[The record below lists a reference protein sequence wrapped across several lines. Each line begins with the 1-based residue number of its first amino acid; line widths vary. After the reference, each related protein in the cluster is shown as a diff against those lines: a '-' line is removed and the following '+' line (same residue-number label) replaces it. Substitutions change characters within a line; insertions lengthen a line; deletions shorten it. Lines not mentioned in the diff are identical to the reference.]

1 MGLLDGRV
9 AVVTGS
15 GRGIGRGIA
24 MELAANGA
32 KVVINDAGVDVDG
45 RGGSEDAAAQTC
57 KEIEAAGGEA
67 VPNYGDVSKFDQAQG
82 IIQTAVDS
90 FGTIDILVNNAGI
103 LRDKSLLKMDES
115 EYDAVIAVHQKGTF
129 NCARHAAPIMK
140 EKGYGRIINITSSAG
155 LRGNFGQTN
164 YSAAKAAIA
173 GMTLT
178 WAIELGKYGITV
190 NAMAPSG
197 VTRMTTGL
205 LAADPEKIPPEMDP
219 NLNAPMIAFLASE
232 QAAHINGQ
240 VVGRRGY
247 TYTIFQQYKIIA
259 GMNKPGGWTAEE
271 IAKNFDTVLG
281 LYMTA
286 PGMDITIRKP
296 DKPEEKK

>member
-15 GRGIGRGIA
+15 GRGIGREFA
-24 MELAANGA
+24 LCLAAEGA
-32 KVVINDAGVDVDG
+32 AVVVNDVGVSLDG
-45 RGGSEDAAAQTC
+45 RGTDEDPAAVTVRDIEKAGGRAVASYDSVSDFDAA
-57 KEIEAAGGEA
+57 GR
-67 VPNYGDVSKFDQAQG
+67 
-82 IIQTAVDS
+82 IIQTAVDA

-103 LRDKSLLKMDES
+103 IRDKSLLKMDES

-190 NAMAPSG
+190 HAIAPSR
-197 VTRMTTGL
+197 VTRMTTGV
-205 LAADPEKIPPEMDP
+205 LAAHPEKIPPEMDP

-232 QAAHINGQ
+232 
-240 VVGRRGY
+240 
-247 TYTIFQQYKIIA
+247 KA
-259 GMNKPGGWTAEE
+259 GHVN
-271 IAKNFDTVLG
+271 
-281 LYMTA
+281 
-286 PGMDITIRKP
+286 
-296 DKPEEKK
+296 

>member
-67 VPNYGDVSKFDQAQG
+67 VPNYGDVSKFDQAKA

-103 LRDKSLLKMDES
+103 LRDKSLLKMDEA
-115 EYDAVIAVHQKGTF
+115 EYDAVIGVHQKGTF
-129 NCARHAAPIMK
+129 NCTRHAAPIMK

-232 QAAHINGQ
+232 QAGHINGQ